1 MKETLNKDGAFPI
14 NDEIIELNRMVSSAE
29 QTAII
34 ADMYIKTQAGKEW
47 YYEQI
52 ASLGLNSEPM
62 RLKEFLA
69 EIAKYE
75 FIMDEH
81 TTRDS

>member
-1 MKETLNKDGAFPI
+1 MKEIKEKLNKDGTFPI
-14 NDEIIELNRMVSSAE
+14 NDEIIELNPMVSSAE
-29 QTAII
+29 QAAII
-34 ADMYIKTQAGKEW
+34 ADTYIKTQAGKEW

-69 EIAKYE
+69 ELANYKFTE
-75 FIMDEH
+75 EK
-81 TTRDS
+81 